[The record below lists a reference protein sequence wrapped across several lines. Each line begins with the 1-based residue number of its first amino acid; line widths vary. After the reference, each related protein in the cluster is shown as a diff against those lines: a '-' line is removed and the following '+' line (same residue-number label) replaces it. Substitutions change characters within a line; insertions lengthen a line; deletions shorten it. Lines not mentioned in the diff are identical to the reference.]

1 MLSRVSGS
9 AKNIACRDVK
19 STGVALSG
27 PPVSNRETANIKEV
41 KSIRQSNERAKLIFK
56 EVKVVSLATP
66 SSRPASLFRPK
77 NELTA
82 RGGILEAS
90 EDLVTCDLFLSINDV
105 VV

>member
-41 KSIRQSNERAKLIFK
+41 KSRRQSNERAKLIFK
-56 EVKVVSLATP
+56 EVKVVSSA
-66 SSRPASLFRPK
+66 RPPISALLFRPK

-82 RGGILEAS
+82 RSGILEAS
-90 EDLVTCDLFLSINDV
+90 EDLVTYDLF
-105 VV
+105 